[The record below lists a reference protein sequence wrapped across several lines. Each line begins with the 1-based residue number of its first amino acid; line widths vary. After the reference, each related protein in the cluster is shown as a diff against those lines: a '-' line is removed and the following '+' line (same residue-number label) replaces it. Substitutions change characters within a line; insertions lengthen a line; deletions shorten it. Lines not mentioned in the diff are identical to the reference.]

1 MKLNARTNLE
11 CTALML
17 AFQNGRKY
25 VVKLLVKNTKLASLA
40 KFQDFFD

>member
-25 VVKLLVKNTKLASLA
+25 VVKLLVKNQARFARKIPRL
-40 KFQDFFD
+40 F